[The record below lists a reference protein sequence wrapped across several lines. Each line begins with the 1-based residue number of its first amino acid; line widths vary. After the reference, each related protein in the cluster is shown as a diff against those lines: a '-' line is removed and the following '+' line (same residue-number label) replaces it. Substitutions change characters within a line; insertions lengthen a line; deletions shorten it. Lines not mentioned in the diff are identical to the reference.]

1 MIGDSLPLGIN
12 RSVVICEGRE
22 IYGRL
27 GEEKKERKFYGGG
40 NDKKCLAST
49 FVRCCYCVPSSLV
62 GHSHQLR
69 RQISVW
75 PVFGGSFII
84 VKIRTYRLMESQKR
98 SS

>member
-1 MIGDSLPLGIN
+1 MIPEDTPILKFRGHLKFRCGMIGDSLPLGIN

-27 GEEKKERKFYGGG
+27 GERKKERKFFGGG
-40 NDKKCLAST
+40 NDKKCLA

-69 RQISVW
+69 KQISVW
-75 PVFGGSFII
+75 PVF
-84 VKIRTYRLMESQKR
+84 
-98 SS
+98 